1 MKSKLLLIFLLGF
14 SKMLVGQD
22 SLRVETVQDSAFTPP
37 QYSSVYDDVFMNKKE
52 TKWLFKLDALGLIN
66 LKVGESR
73 LKGNN
78 SIFSNTL
85 RLKVDFEHKLFSNFS
100 LNYSAGI
107 IFNNNKYQVNTID
120 EYVLGIEP
128 RWYFKSKKKA
138 KMIQNLNGNYVSLNY
153 SQSANDLF
161 TKKEFNSN
169 ISNRTLDWAVV
180 PSYGIQKR
188 IFNFGY
194 IDYQIGFGI
203 GRNNLTDNVDF
214 RSLDINYWLH
224 NKFTLGLAFGGGRR
238 SQTNTCDLFRCYD
251 EENNLWKFDIRKI
264 YKNNGDDI
272 YNISFNPE
280 YEHKI
285 KKSSFSINTG
295 IELSYKRFYH
305 FVLEYG
311 VKATFEPRYYYNLN
325 KRIAQG
331 KTANNLSGGYFSLE
345 LSSGYSEYVD
355 GRNSFSTNMAADTFK
370 KFETKTIFYSI
381 EPKWGI
387 QRRLFKNGFM
397 DLSFSL
403 VRFRKSFVTNES
415 HSING
420 FVIKSEGYSPLQ
432 NGVEFLNPNSSIPLP
447 NIYFKIGFAF

>member
-1 MKSKLLLIFLLGF
+1 MKFKSLLIFLLF
-14 SKMLVGQD
+14 CTKMLVGQD
-22 SLRVETVQDSAFTPP
+22 SLTVETVQDSAFTPP

-52 TKWLFKLDALGLIN
+52 TKWLIKVDALGLIN

-85 RLKVDFEHKLFSNFS
+85 RLKIDFEHKLFSNLS
-100 LNYSAGI
+100 INYSAGI
-107 IFNNNKYQVNTID
+107 IFNNNKYQINTID

-128 RWYFKSKKKA
+128 RWYFKSKKNA

-161 TKKEFNSN
+161 TKKESNFNKFRPS
-169 ISNRTLDWAVV
+169 LDWSVV
-180 PSYGIQKR
+180 TSYGIQKR

-224 NKFTLGLAFGGGRR
+224 NKFTLGLAFGGGKK
-238 SQTNTCDLFRCYD
+238 SQTNTCDLFRCYE

-272 YNISFNPE
+272 YTISFNPE

-311 VKATFEPRYYYNLN
+311 VKGTFEPRYYYNLN

-345 LSSGYSEYVD
+345 VSGGYSESIDAITYPI
-355 GRNSFSTNMAADTFK
+355 FLTNDTIN
-370 KFETKTIFYSI
+370 KTQNNVYYYAF

-387 QRRLFKNGFM
+387 QKRLFKNGFM

-403 VRFRKSFVTNES
+403 IKYKTSFATRELHLTNGSITKSTPYNPFQNE
-415 HSING
+415 
-420 FVIKSEGYSPLQ
+420 F
-432 NGVEFLNPNSSIPLP
+432 EFLNLNSSIPLP